1 MKTLLVSLYPYQ
13 GQGLD
18 SWQDHGAGVTYTVAK
33 ASGYDIDFLDMKSLY
48 NDTEL
53 QERLQGYDLIA
64 ISLKSSYYAFAMK
77 VVKMAKLQ
85 GSKVLIGGYHATAA
99 PNELLENP
107 DIDYIFHG
115 ESEITFP
122 EFLKNPDKFPREIFG
137 EKPPN
142 LDAFPFMDR
151 SIFREPLENC
161 LNWWYGGKLK
171 NMTTVA
177 SARGCPYKCGFCQP
191 LENDHF
197 GKKLRRR
204 SVNSIIDELKQL
216 KELYNP
222 DCVMFH
228 DSTFLLQP
236 KWLDEFIERY
246 PEIGLPFWAS
256 ARADGICRHPE
267 YVEKLVKIG
276 WELIS
281 VGFESGSQRILD
293 KIKKG
298 TTVEQNLKAARII
311 KSNGAKIYAN
321 YMTALP
327 WETKWDIQATHKMA
341 DEINA
346 EMPSWAFFAPYPGCA
361 LGEECIERGWSLLN
375 KETYDRCPSGK
386 KVKHVDY
393 DYVGKVRRGLR
404 EETYPEFCD
413 IIIPTY
419 NNEDYTISCL
429 ESINKH
435 TKPGSY
441 RVIWVDNGSKNSNL
455 IDKVISNMEHTSIKL
470 PTNEGFVG
478 AVNAG
483 LKISNAPT
491 VCLLNNDTEVSPRW
505 LEKLISALYADEKMG
520 IIGTLTGPPAKK
532 QKYDSHHN
540 ISYQQRFR
548 EVPVFPEFTNFTD
561 FNLKIE
567 KQLPGVTGKVD
578 FVAFLCACIKRE
590 VIDKVGHLDPNFAM
604 GMWDDADYNR
614 SAQKLGY
621 KTELL
626 LDTCIYHKGRA
637 TFSLVEREENLDI
650 PALLKK
656 NRAYLDKKW
665 RGINIKPTIVPES
678 IPIIISRAV
687 YYAMGDKKELGI
699 LTENRLDLMQRYF
712 INSLQNQTDSG
723 FVIYL
728 VVGPENN
735 ETTTKIKSLNWYNLG
750 INFIHSN
757 GDLLEW
763 KNSAEKSRNFG
774 REIDQGCPEDLV
786 RRADIPKTS
795 IMARLDTDDW
805 VTPGWIAHMKH
816 MAATKPESHF
826 LINYQV
832 IGQALDGRL
841 YEFFA
846 PHSRERVSPF
856 MSIVQKAEPRISP
869 YEEAHFRM
877 GKKFTTIYTIPPSY
891 AFMVIHKG
899 NRSNRFYKLD
909 KFYEDIG
916 DESKGEIIIPK
927 IEEIKIEEVEIKIP
941 NIQNLNLNP
950 DNWQERIARAQR

>member
-1 MKTLLVSLYPYQ
+1 MKTILVSLYPYN

-33 ASGYDIDFLDMKSLY
+33 ASGCDIDFLDMKSLY

-298 TTVEQNLKAARII
+298 TTVKQNLEAARII
-311 KSNGAKIYAN
+311 KFNGAKIYAN

-361 LGEECIERGWSLLN
+361 LGEECIKRGWSL
-375 KETYDRCPSGK
+375 
-386 KVKHVDY
+386 
-393 DYVGKVRRGLR
+393 
-404 EETYPEFCD
+404 
-413 IIIPTY
+413 
-419 NNEDYTISCL
+419 
-429 ESINKH
+429 
-435 TKPGSY
+435 KPM
-441 RVIWVDNGSKNSNL
+441 I
-455 IDKVISNMEHTSIKL
+455 
-470 PTNEGFVG
+470 
-478 AVNAG
+478 A
-483 LKISNAPT
+483 
-491 VCLLNNDTEVSPRW
+491 
-505 LEKLISALYADEKMG
+505 
-520 IIGTLTGPPAKK
+520 
-532 QKYDSHHN
+532 
-540 ISYQQRFR
+540 
-548 EVPVFPEFTNFTD
+548 
-561 FNLKIE
+561 
-567 KQLPGVTGKVD
+567 
-578 FVAFLCACIKRE
+578 
-590 VIDKVGHLDPNFAM
+590 
-604 GMWDDADYNR
+604 
-614 SAQKLGY
+614 
-621 KTELL
+621 
-626 LDTCIYHKGRA
+626 
-637 TFSLVEREENLDI
+637 
-650 PALLKK
+650 ALL
-656 NRAYLDKKW
+656 
-665 RGINIKPTIVPES
+665 
-678 IPIIISRAV
+678 
-687 YYAMGDKKELGI
+687 
-699 LTENRLDLMQRYF
+699 
-712 INSLQNQTDSG
+712 
-723 FVIYL
+723 
-728 VVGPENN
+728 
-735 ETTTKIKSLNWYNLG
+735 
-750 INFIHSN
+750 
-757 GDLLEW
+757 
-763 KNSAEKSRNFG
+763 
-774 REIDQGCPEDLV
+774 
-786 RRADIPKTS
+786 
-795 IMARLDTDDW
+795 
-805 VTPGWIAHMKH
+805 
-816 MAATKPESHF
+816 
-826 LINYQV
+826 
-832 IGQALDGRL
+832 
-841 YEFFA
+841 
-846 PHSRERVSPF
+846 ER
-856 MSIVQKAEPRISP
+856 K
-869 YEEAHFRM
+869 
-877 GKKFTTIYTIPPSY
+877 
-891 AFMVIHKG
+891 
-899 NRSNRFYKLD
+899 
-909 KFYEDIG
+909 
-916 DESKGEIIIPK
+916 
-927 IEEIKIEEVEIKIP
+927 
-941 NIQNLNLNP
+941 
-950 DNWQERIARAQR
+950 